1 MAKSTHTDIRTSWY
15 AKPAGFLVWL
25 FVRLIS
31 LTIRY
36 RIHYADEAE
45 RALAGK
51 ERRIIALWHN
61 RTLVPCYVYRN
72 LLRATTPMSMITSAS
87 KDGAFL
93 TAVANRFGM
102 QTLRGSTNRR
112 SVAVF
117 IGMCKAVKRGSSM
130 CIALDG
136 PKGPLYKGSSGIA
149 RLASMTGVPIT
160 AIAFQYSSYWRINK
174 AWDKFIIPKPFSRID
189 IRWSRPIHVPADL
202 DEEQLQDYVEQARAE
217 LSHGTPDFPAF
228 EAHERIMPARD

>member
-1 MAKSTHTDIRTSWY
+1 MAKSTLTDVRSSWY
-15 AKPAGFLVWL
+15 AKPAGFIVWL
-25 FVRLIS
+25 FVRLVS

-36 RIHYADEAE
+36 RIHFADEAE
-45 RALAGK
+45 REKAGK

-61 RTLVPCYVYRN
+61 RTLVPCHIYSNILKSTV
-72 LLRATTPMSMITSAS
+72 PMTMITSAS

-102 QTLRGSTNRR
+102 QTLRGSRNRR

-130 CIALDG
+130 CIAPDG
-136 PKGPLYKGSSGIA
+136 PKGPLYKGTPGIA
-149 RLASMTGVPIT
+149 RLASVTGVPIT
-160 AIAFQYSSYWRINK
+160 AISIQFSSYWRINK

-189 IRWSRPIHVPADL
+189 VRWSPPIHVPADQN
-202 DEEQLQDYVEQARAE
+202 DEQLQAYVERVCDE
-217 LSHGTPDFPAF
+217 LSYGTPDFSRF
-228 EAHERIMPARD
+228 EAHERVKAVR